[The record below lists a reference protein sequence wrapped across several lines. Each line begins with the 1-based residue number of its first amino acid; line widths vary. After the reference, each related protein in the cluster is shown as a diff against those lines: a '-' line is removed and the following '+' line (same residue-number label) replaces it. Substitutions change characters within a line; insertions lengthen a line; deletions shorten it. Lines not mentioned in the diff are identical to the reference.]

1 MAEND
6 AEKPRSDTQ
15 DSMRMREPEFPELTR
30 MQAIDRQ
37 HHIQKGL
44 EMGMSRE
51 EAERH
56 AEEHTRE
63 RLHADGH
70 E

>member
-1 MAEND
+1 MADKN
-6 AEKPRSDTQ
+6 AEKPLSYTQ
-15 DSMRMREPEFPELTR
+15 DSMRTREPEFPELTR

-37 HHIQKGL
+37 HHIQKCL

-56 AEEHTRE
+56 ADEHTRG
-63 RLHADGH
+63 RLYADGH